1 MEAREFDVVIW
12 GATGFTGQLVV
23 DYMFSQYGIGGEVAW
38 AIAGRNREKL
48 DQVAMDAAGNQAD
61 QIPRIVADT
70 TDVDAINDMVQ
81 STRVVCTTVGPYAL
95 YGTVL
100 VEACATHG
108 THCCDLTGE
117 VQWMARTIEQYQT
130 LAESSGAKIVHT
142 CGFDSIPSDMGV
154 FYLQQQMQALHGSV
168 ASEVKYRVA
177 DTAGGISGGTVAS
190 LMNVMEEARVNPQI
204 NEVMADPYSL
214 NPLNMPRGEDGPDQ
228 SAALYDLDF
237 MQWTAPFVMAAI
249 NTRVVRRTN
258 ALTNYSY
265 GRDFR
270 YSEAML
276 MGNGPG
282 GYLKATTVAGVSGL
296 VMLTAAFGPARS
308 LLKQVVPKPGEG
320 PSPEAIA
327 NGFFNIE
334 LYGRHPDDKEKNLK
348 IRVTG
353 DRDPGYGATSKM
365 LAESA
370 VCLAKDELGEKGG
383 ILTPASAM
391 GDKLLQ
397 RLQNNAGMT
406 FSVL

>member
-1 MEAREFDVVIW
+1 METREFDVVIW

-48 DQVAMDAAGNQAD
+48 DQVAKDAAGNQAD
-61 QIPRIVADT
+61 QIPLIVADT
-70 TDVDAINDMVQ
+70 TDVDAINEMVQ
-81 STRVVCTTVGPYAL
+81 RTRVVCTTVGPYAL

-130 LAESSGAKIVHT
+130 LAESTGAKIVHT

-154 FYLQQQMQALHGSV
+154 FYLQQQMQELHGAV
-168 ASEVKYRVA
+168 ANEVKYRVA

-190 LMNVMEEARVNPQI
+190 LMNVMEEARVDPRI

-228 SAALYDLDF
+228 TAALYDLDF
-237 MQWTAPFVMAAI
+237 FQWTAPFVMAAI

-258 ALTNYSY
+258 ALMNYAY

-270 YSEAML
+270 YNEAML
-276 MGNGPG
+276 MGNGPL
-282 GYLKATTVAGVSGL
+282 GYLKAGTVAGVSGL
-296 VMLTAAFGPARS
+296 IMLTAAFSPTRS

-327 NGFFNIE
+327 NGFFNIV
-334 LYGRHPDDKEKNLK
+334 LHGRHPDDKEKNIK
-348 IRVTG
+348 VEVTG

-370 VCLAKDELGEKGG
+370 VCLAKDDLGEKGG

-397 RLQNNAGMT
+397 RLQKNAGMT
-406 FSVL
+406 FSVV

>member
-1 MEAREFDVVIW
+1 
-12 GATGFTGQLVV
+12 
-23 DYMFSQYGIGGEVAW
+23 VA
-38 AIAGRNREKL
+38 
-48 DQVAMDAAGNQAD
+48 Q
-61 QIPRIVADT
+61 
-70 TDVDAINDMVQ
+70 
-81 STRVVCTTVGPYAL
+81 
-95 YGTVL
+95 
-100 VEACATHG
+100 
-108 THCCDLTGE
+108 
-117 VQWMARTIEQYQT
+117 
-130 LAESSGAKIVHT
+130 
-142 CGFDSIPSDMGV
+142 
-154 FYLQQQMQALHGSV
+154 
-168 ASEVKYRVA
+168 EVKYRVA
-177 DTAGGISGGTVAS
+177 DTAGGVSGGTVAS
-190 LMNVMEEARVNPQI
+190 LMNVMEEARVDPHI

-276 MGNGPG
+276 MGSGPG
-282 GYLKATTVAGVSGL
+282 GYLKAATVAGVSGL
-296 VMLTAAFGPARS
+296 VMLTAAFSPTRS

-334 LYGRHPDDKEKNLK
+334 LYGRHADDKEKNIK
-348 IRVTG
+348 VKVTG

-370 VCLAKDELGEKGG
+370 VCLAKDELGEQGG
-383 ILTPASAM
+383 ILTPAAAM